1 MDNVLDIARETFDAE
16 IEGLRKVR
24 SELGEPFLRA
34 VETLRSCLRAGGKI
48 VLTGVG
54 KNFHVA
60 EKFSATLAS
69 TGSTSVVLNPMQA
82 VHGDLGIL
90 TPQDVLVALSYS
102 GESDEIKRLVP
113 AVRRLGVPIVAVTA
127 NPDSALGRLA
137 QLVVPCAVDR
147 EACPFGVAP
156 TASTTATLALGDAV
170 AMALMRTSGF
180 SREDFAKYH
189 PGGAIGRTLLMRAR
203 DIMRTG
209 EKVAAIPPQTPVSEA
224 VVAMTHAKS
233 GAAFAVDPDGRLLG
247 IFTDG
252 DFRRA
257 VASGALDVLSRPVS
271 AYMTRDPVRVAPD
284 DLAADVL
291 RLLEGRAIDDVPVA
305 DSEGVLA
312 GAIDIQ
318 DLPKFKLM

>member
-90 TPQDVLVALSYS
+90 APQDVLVALSYS

-233 GAAFAVDPDGRLLG
+233 GAAFAVDSDGRLLG

-271 AYMTRDPVRVAPD
+271 TYMTRDPVRVAPD

>member
-90 TPQDVLVALSYS
+90 APQDVLVALSYS

>member
-90 TPQDVLVALSYS
+90 APQDVLVALSYS

-305 DSEGVLA
+305 DSDGVLA

>member
-90 TPQDVLVALSYS
+90 APQDVLVALSYS

-180 SREDFAKYH
+180 SREDFAKYP

-271 AYMTRDPVRVAPD
+271 AYMTRDPVRAAPD